1 MKKVQPFVF
10 LIVSNLMF
18 AQVGIN
24 TTNPLATLDIVSKDN
39 SSTTKA
45 LKISNSTPSEILTI
59 QNNGNMGINSASS
72 TNNTAQL
79 NVDSGAATKSVLKL
93 TNISN
98 TKGKTVSDINYNSF
112 SGLSVDTNG
121 NVFAQYDIRTINS
134 NAITFDGTYSAN
146 TSLQTLIPL
155 NGGSIVQFQ
164 LLTDFVLG
172 NTTSGGS
179 VLYADITWSRH
190 GGFVVSTYG
199 TEASSGTN
207 DLTLTINNAVPSN
220 SIGTQTL
227 TFDFATGI
235 DLVLSATLN
244 GNSGAGVSIGDMQ
257 YKINSGTSVPINIAT
272 SFRSR

>member
-1 MKKVQPFVF
+1 MKKLHPFLF
-10 LIVSNLMF
+10 LIISNLTS

-24 TTNPLATLDIVSKDN
+24 ISEPLATLDIVSKDN
-39 SSTTKA
+39 SAATKA
-45 LKISNSTPSEILTI
+45 LKISNSTPSEIVT

-93 TNISN
+93 NNLSN
-98 TKGKTVSDINYNSF
+98 TKGRTVTDINYNNF
-112 SGLSVDTNG
+112 SALSVDPNG
-121 NVFAQYDIRTINS
+121 NVLAQYDIRTIHP
-134 NAITFDGTYSAN
+134 NAITFDGTYNAT
-146 TSLQTLIPL
+146 TSLQTLVSL

-172 NTTSGGS
+172 NTSAGGS
-179 VLYADITWSRH
+179 VLYAEITWSRH
-190 GGFVVSTYG
+190 SGFVVSTYG

-207 DLTLTINNAVPSN
+207 ALTITINNSLPSN
-220 SIGTQTL
+220 SIGTQSI

-235 DLVLSATLN
+235 DLTISATLN
-244 GNSGAGVSIGDMQ
+244 GNSGAGVNIGDMQ
-257 YKINSGTSVPINIAT
+257 YKINSGTSVPMNIAT